1 MVNYVFEIGS
11 RKEPITFKYTKKEF
25 ASANKLLAEARTKV
39 MSDDRIHR
47 CDFRQS
53 CDLYEYCVNPVRAA
67 DVIHSMGWNP
77 ELYSYYLS
85 FESSNRYVSDET
97 IINCIDESDFMKIIL
112 YAIEIVISTD
122 DIEKVLQVVSNSSG
136 ISGLDVV
143 RSVRHLGIKS
153 FSAICSE
160 AHKIPDNNKTMTV
173 FVKKIVSILTSA
185 LSHYMLVV
193 DELPRDNMKNFLE
206 YLAKDQR
213 EGFTINEYCSITQV
227 TFQQAVS
234 DLHAAMDSY
243 YVLSLGMAYS
253 YTTTLPKWGIS

>member
-1 MVNYVFEIGS
+1 M
-11 RKEPITFKYTKKEF
+11 
-25 ASANKLLAEARTKV
+25 
-39 MSDDRIHR
+39 
-47 CDFRQS
+47 
-53 CDLYEYCVNPVRAA
+53 
-67 DVIHSMGWNP
+67 
-77 ELYSYYLS
+77 
-85 FESSNRYVSDET
+85 SDET
-97 IINCIDESDFMKIIL
+97 IINCIDESDFMKIVL

-193 DELPRDNMKNFLE
+193 DELPRNNMKNFLE